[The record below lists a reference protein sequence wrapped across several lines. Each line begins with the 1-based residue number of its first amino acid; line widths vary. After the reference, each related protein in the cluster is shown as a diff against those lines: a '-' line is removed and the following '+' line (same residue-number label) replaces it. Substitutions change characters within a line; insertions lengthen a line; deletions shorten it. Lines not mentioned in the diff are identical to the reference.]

1 MKNKLRY
8 NFLSFLLIAEEGKSL
23 QFFRGS
29 PTIADT
35 YTEQSEGKVLH
46 VGYKAVTFSSPYILS
61 VFSYT
66 SIPNSSDSQSRGHSL
81 ASRFL
86 HLCVIL

>member
-35 YTEQSEGKVLH
+35 YTEQSERKVL
-46 VGYKAVTFSSPYILS
+46 GNKAVTFSSPYILS

>member
-8 NFLSFLLIAEEGKSL
+8 NFLSFFIHRRKKGKRL

-35 YTEQSEGKVLH
+35 YTEQSERKVL
-46 VGYKAVTFSSPYILS
+46 GYKAVTFSSPNILS

-81 ASRFL
+81 ASRFS